1 MFLSPAKDIAYD
13 SYVGKTWFPKI
24 NILIMLVDVP
34 LVMPNSSPKANIT
47 QSLML
52 DIPKHHGTWQPMEHA
67 MFVKE
72 LGVGYGMYSE

>member
-1 MFLSPAKDIAYD
+1 
-13 SYVGKTWFPKI
+13 
-24 NILIMLVDVP
+24 MLVDVQ